1 MRCPTVSTPLLF
13 FFFFFFL
20 LVLSS
25 TMSNISTM
33 ASPFSGHEHEHE
45 HAMVQGPPLEKRAV
59 PPPPTDATFKN
70 TVLARVNA
78 YRALHSAPAVTWD
91 NALAQAAKTA
101 ATRCSPVHTVCFF
114 SISFWVALA
123 VYIQLHAH
131 SLSLSYTPQRWIHTS
146 TYITLPVKDSS
157 LKPLPPSTY
166 PIISHHIL
174 LLTSFLPTPTPS
186 GGNREEN
193 KPNNP
198 YGENIY
204 SFYLTPPSTVPN
216 FTLWLKKGLDW
227 WYGEVRDY
235 YSWAA
240 DHSGQYHFTQLV
252 WKATTKIGCS
262 WSANQCATAH
272 GDYYLVCEFQPKG
285 NIAGQFGGNVLDA

>member
-1 MRCPTVSTPLLF
+1 
-13 FFFFFFL
+13 
-20 LVLSS
+20 
-25 TMSNISTM
+25 M

-101 ATRCSPVHTVCFF
+101 ATRCSPVHT
-114 SISFWVALA
+114 
-123 VYIQLHAH
+123 
-131 SLSLSYTPQRWIHTS
+131 
-146 TYITLPVKDSS
+146 
-157 LKPLPPSTY
+157 
-166 PIISHHIL
+166 
-174 LLTSFLPTPTPS
+174 
-186 GGNREEN
+186 EN

-235 YSWAA
+235 YSWAT

>member
-1 MRCPTVSTPLLF
+1 
-13 FFFFFFL
+13 
-20 LVLSS
+20 
-25 TMSNISTM
+25 MSNISTM
-33 ASPFSGHEHEHE
+33 ASPLSEHEHE

-101 ATRCSPVHTVCFF
+101 AT
-114 SISFWVALA
+114 
-123 VYIQLHAH
+123 
-131 SLSLSYTPQRWIHTS
+131 
-146 TYITLPVKDSS
+146 
-157 LKPLPPSTY
+157 
-166 PIISHHIL
+166 
-174 LLTSFLPTPTPS
+174 
-186 GGNREEN
+186 
-193 KPNNP
+193 
-198 YGENIY
+198 
-204 SFYLTPPSTVPN
+204 STVPN